1 MEILIV
7 MTKIKLLP
15 KSSAET
21 EPYGAWKN
29 VNYDNAIVEA
39 EVFEQKGLQG
49 AYILGEELLRI
60 GVDSGSVVP
69 KGKYIYADFEIV
81 EE

>member
-1 MEILIV
+1 
-7 MTKIKLLP
+7 MTKIKLKP

-29 VNYDNAIVEA
+29 VDYTKTIVEA
-39 EVFEQKGLQG
+39 EVFERKGMLG

-60 GVDSGSVVP
+60 GVDSGSVIP
-69 KGKYIYADFEIV
+69 KGKYIYADFDIV
-81 EE
+81 ED

>member
-1 MEILIV
+1 MEKLTV

-21 EPYGAWKN
+21 GIYGAWQN
-29 VNYDNAIVEA
+29 IDYDNAIVEA
-39 EVFEQKGLQG
+39 ELFKQKDLMG

-60 GVDSGSVVP
+60 GVDSGSVIP
-69 KGKYIYADFEIV
+69 KGKYIYADFEV
-81 EE
+81 VNE